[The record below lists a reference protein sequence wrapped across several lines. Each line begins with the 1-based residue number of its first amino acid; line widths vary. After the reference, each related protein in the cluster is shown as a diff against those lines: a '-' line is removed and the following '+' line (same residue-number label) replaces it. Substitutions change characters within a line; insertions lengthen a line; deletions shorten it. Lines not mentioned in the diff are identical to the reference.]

1 MQNPIQRLAYTF
13 GHRAYSQLP
22 LLCAAGARTTEIT
35 IKMPM
40 ANSTRL
46 SSSSVLA
53 TESSNKGMIIINRPK
68 ALNAINLEMV
78 RKIYKHLKKCEKSKS
93 LMIIKGTG
101 DKAFCAGGDVRA
113 LVDAG
118 PTDESKSFFREEYT
132 ANALIGN
139 YKIPY
144 IALIDG
150 ITMGG
155 GVGLS
160 VHGKYRVATDRT
172 LFAMPETAIGLFP
185 DVGGSYFLPRLQ
197 GKLGLYLGL
206 TGHRL
211 RGADVYYAGIATHY
225 CEGSKIAELEQAL
238 LNCPDADEVPDILQ
252 RFHCQP
258 EKPFSLQPV
267 LEQINKHFSAS
278 SVEGILESLQNDDSD
293 WAKKQLEILCKVSP
307 TSLKV
312 TFRQLELGAQMSLAQ
327 CLIMEYRL
335 AVRHLEP
342 RADFK
347 EGVRALLID
356 KDQKPKWQPAT
367 LAEVTEEHLQWFFN
381 KLPDTE
387 ELKFD

>member
-1 MQNPIQRLAYTF
+1 MPV
-13 GHRAYSQLP
+13 
-22 LLCAAGARTTEIT
+22 LCAVGAKTTDIVT
-35 IKMPM
+35 TTHPM

-53 TESSNKGMIIINRPK
+53 TESSNKGMIILNRPK

-118 PTDESKSFFREEYT
+118 PAEESKCFFREEYT
-132 ANALIGN
+132 TNALIGN

-144 IALIDG
+144 IAIIDG

-211 RGADVYYAGIATHY
+211 RGADVFHAGISTHY
-225 CEGSKIAELEQAL
+225 CDSSKIPELETAL
-238 LNCPDADEVPDILQ
+238 LNCPDADEVPDLLQ
-252 RFHCQP
+252 KFHSKP
-258 EKPFSLQPV
+258 EKPFSLEPF
-267 LEQINKHFSAS
+267 LDQINKSFNAS
-278 SVEGILESLQNDDSD
+278 SVEEIISNLEKDDSD
-293 WAKKQLEILCKVSP
+293 WAKKTLKVS
-307 TSLKV
+307 V
-312 TFRQLELGAQMSLAQ
+312 TM
-327 CLIMEYRL
+327 
-335 AVRHLEP
+335 
-342 RADFK
+342 
-347 EGVRALLID
+347 
-356 KDQKPKWQPAT
+356 
-367 LAEVTEEHLQWFFN
+367 
-381 KLPDTE
+381 
-387 ELKFD
+387 

>member
-1 MQNPIQRLAYTF
+1 MGPIQRLVYTF
-13 GHRAYSQLP
+13 GQRTCSQLP
-22 LLCAAGARTTEIT
+22 MIGAATITHTKPTT
-35 IKMPM
+35 M
-40 ANSTRL
+40 ALSIRQ

-53 TESSNKGMIIINRPK
+53 TESSNKGMIILNRPK

-93 LMIIKGTG
+93 LLIIKGTG

-113 LVDAG
+113 LVEAG
-118 PTDESKSFFREEYT
+118 PTDESKSFFREEYST
-132 ANALIGN
+132 NALIGN

-144 IALIDG
+144 IAIIDG

-160 VHGKYRVATDRT
+160 VHGKYRVASDRT

-206 TGHRL
+206 TGYRL
-211 RGADVYYAGIATHY
+211 RGGDVFYSGIATHY
-225 CEGSKIAELEQAL
+225 CESSKIPDLETAL
-238 LNCPDADEVPDILQ
+238 LNCPDADDVPELLQ
-252 RFHCQP
+252 KFHSTP
-258 EKPFSLQPV
+258 EKPFSLDPV
-267 LEQINKHFSAS
+267 LEQINKNFSAD
-278 SVEGILESLQNDDSD
+278 SVEGILENLQNDGSE
-293 WAKKQLEILCKVSP
+293 WAKKTLETLSKMSP
-307 TSLKV
+307 TSMKV
-312 TFRQLELGAQMSLAQ
+312 TFRQLELGSQLSLAQ

-335 AVRHLEP
+335 AVRHLE
-342 RADFK
+342 RSDFK

-356 KDQKPKWQPAT
+356 KDQKPQWQPT
-367 LAEVTEEHLQWFFN
+367 KLADVTEEHVQWFFR

-387 ELKFD
+387 ELKLE